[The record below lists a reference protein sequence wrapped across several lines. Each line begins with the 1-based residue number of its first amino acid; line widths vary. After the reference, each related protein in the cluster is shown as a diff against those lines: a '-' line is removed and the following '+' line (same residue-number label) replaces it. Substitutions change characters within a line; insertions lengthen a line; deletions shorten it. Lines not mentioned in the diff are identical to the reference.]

1 MNQNRVKFF
10 LDEPEVLGAKI
21 KVIGV
26 GGAGGNAIN
35 HMIESGMKGVEFVAI
50 NTDIQDLIKSKAPI
64 KVQIGS
70 QLTRGLGAG
79 SDPSVGK
86 QAAIEDANKIIDVLE
101 GSDMVFVT
109 AGLGGG
115 TGTGA
120 APVITS
126 LAVELDILTVAVVTK
141 PFTVEGS
148 KKMKQAEQGVAELR
162 LAVDTLLVIPNS
174 KLKEIE
180 QNITTNTAFQRAN
193 DVLLQAVSGISDL
206 ITETGLINLD
216 FADVRAVMK
225 GMGVA
230 VMGVGATEGEKAAVK
245 AMKLALDSKLLEDN
259 SINGAKGVLINFTYG
274 NDIPLNDIEEALQ
287 MVHKEV
293 DPEANIIFGLVNR
306 PTIKDQVKVTLIAT
320 GFDRHL
326 MDSKSTQEEINTTI
340 KPHDYRWSYPRSEEK
355 KQIEEKKLVKD
366 DLGIPTFIRRQAD

>member
-101 GSDMVFVT
+101 GADMVFVT

-259 SINGAKGVLINFTYG
+259 SIDGAKGVLINFTYG

>member
-101 GSDMVFVT
+101 GADMVFVT

-355 KQIEEKKLVKD
+355 KQIEEKKIVKD

>member
-101 GSDMVFVT
+101 GTDMVFVT

-355 KQIEEKKLVKD
+355 KPIEEKKLVKD
-366 DLGIPTFIRRQAD
+366 DLGIPTFRRQAD

>member
-50 NTDIQDLIKSKAPI
+50 NTDIQDLIKSKAQI
-64 KVQIGS
+64 KLQIGS

-79 SDPSVGK
+79 SDPNVGK

-141 PFTVEGS
+141 PFTVEGL

-230 VMGVGATEGEKAAVK
+230 VMGVGAIEGEKAAVK

-287 MVHKEV
+287 MVHNEV

-306 PTIKDQVKVTLIAT
+306 PAIKDQVKVTLIAT

-355 KQIEEKKLVKD
+355 KQIEEKKFVKD